1 MVLPFFRKSGSEP
14 SAPPKQSGRKAGVAQ
29 AVDPYQ
35 VSALDFTGGDAR
47 GLAVAAGK
55 IRVDEGSDIDH
66 PAIEEAAIL
75 FANNSDDAA
84 IVVLEAALDSGASS
98 NETLWQMLFD
108 LCRVTGD
115 KDLFEQRGLLYATQF
130 NRSPPIWNELAEK
143 KPVKAQVRDAMP
155 SVGLTGNLGAQAAS
169 QFEQVRKV
177 ALKAGKLK
185 IDLARVRGIDEAGC
199 TLLVGLL
206 RDLRQAK
213 VKVQIANARTMLP
226 MVEGHVQ
233 PGRREGQSIWLI
245 VLELLQVLQEQERFE
260 EVALDY
266 AITFEESPPSYETSA
281 PSLGATTLSQKLTA
295 TSPTASDVSGELE
308 LVPLETEANN
318 YTFEGTLSS
327 AQAEAIRKLATY
339 GAERSTVEVDASR
352 LLRIDFVS
360 AGNLF
365 NVLTQFQTQGKHCV
379 IRGLNAM
386 VAALLRVMG
395 VHHVA
400 QMEEMPRT

>member
-1 MVLPFFRKSGSEP
+1 M
-14 SAPPKQSGRKAGVAQ
+14 
-29 AVDPYQ
+29 
-35 VSALDFTGGDAR
+35 DFTGGDAR
-47 GLAVAAGK
+47 GLAAAAGK
-55 IRVDEGSDIDH
+55 IRINEGSDTDH

-84 IVVLEAALDSGASS
+84 IVVLEAALETGASS

-130 NRSPPIWNELAEK
+130 NRSPPIWNELTEK
-143 KPVKAQVRDAMP
+143 KPVKKAPVRDAMP
-155 SVGLTGNLGAQAAS
+155 SVGLTGNLGAQTAP
-169 QFEQVRKV
+169 QFEQVRKI
-177 ALKAGKLK
+177 AMKAGKLK
-185 IDLARVRGIDEAGC
+185 IDLARVRGVDEAGC
-199 TLLVGLL
+199 TLLVDLL
-206 RDLRQAK
+206 RDMRQIK

-233 PGRREGQSIWLI
+233 PGRKEGQSIWLI

-281 PSLGATTLSQKLTA
+281 PSMGATSLSQKLTG
-295 TSPTASDVSGELE
+295 TSLTASDMSGELE
-308 LVPLETEANN
+308 LIPLETEANS
-318 YTFEGTLSS
+318 YTFEGTLSG
-327 AQAEAIRKLATY
+327 AQADPIRKLVTY

-352 LLRIDFVS
+352 LSRIDFVS

-400 QMEEMPRT
+400 QMEEMRRT